1 MDTKI
6 KLLVVDDEKE
16 TCELMETY
24 LTSKGFDVLTAL
36 SGKDA
41 IAAVKEKGP
50 QVIIVDKRMPEMDGV
65 ETLRSIRQIDT
76 IAKIFMLSGDELDAD
91 TENALKELGVMGY
104 LHKPISIPEL
114 NAALKSISA

>member
-6 KLLVVDDEKE
+6 RLLVVDDEKE

-24 LTSKGFDVLTAL
+24 LKAKGYEVLTVL

-41 IAAVKEKGP
+41 ISSVKEKSP
-50 QVIIVDKRMPEMDGV
+50 KVIILDKRMPEMDGI
-65 ETLRSIRQIDT
+65 ETLQAIRQFDKT
-76 IAKIFMLSGDELDAD
+76 VKVFMLSGDELDAA
-91 TENALKELGVMGY
+91 TGSILKELGVLGY

-114 NAALKSISA
+114 NTALKSVSG